1 MHFLEVIF
9 IKKVVSLIMIFL
21 VGFTTQIKEKNT
33 KVIEPFSLAKFRDNV
48 KVAEE
53 RCVLVENPN

>member
-1 MHFLEVIF
+1 MHLLKVIF

-21 VGFTTQIKEKNT
+21 VGFTTQIKEKKT
-33 KVIEPFSLAKFRDNV
+33 KVIEPFSLAKYQSDL

-53 RCVLVENPN
+53 DCDLPKSQN